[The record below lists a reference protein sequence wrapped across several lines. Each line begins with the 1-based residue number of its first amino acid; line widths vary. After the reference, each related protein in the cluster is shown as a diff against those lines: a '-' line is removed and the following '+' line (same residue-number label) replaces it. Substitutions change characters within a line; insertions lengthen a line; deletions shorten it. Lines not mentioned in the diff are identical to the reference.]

1 MYEQKCRIKD
11 LTRTLSGDYI
21 LSLTASK
28 SFLQY
33 YDDFADKDLR
43 IILKPYRK
51 KRSLDANAYFWV
63 LCSKLAEATGVT
75 KTEVYKQ
82 SILNI
87 GGNSETLCGQTEA
100 VENIC
105 KLWEATGLGW
115 LTETF
120 ESKLDGCTNVILYKG
135 SSAYDT
141 KQMSRL
147 IENVVQDC
155 KAVGI
160 ETMPPEELKR
170 LIERW
175 DKNG

>member
-1 MYEQKCRIKD
+1 MKGKIKEV
-11 LTRTLSGDYI
+11 LTTSKGEMV
-21 LSLTASK
+21 LSLYINNPEQLDGL
-28 SFLQY
+28 F
-33 YDDFADKDLR
+33 DKELE
-43 IILKPYRK
+43 ITLKRSYK

-63 LCSKLAEATGVT
+63 LCSKLAEATGVS
-75 KTEVYKQ
+75 KTEIYQ
-82 SILNI
+82 QAIRDI

-175 DKNG
+175 DKNS